1 LNSFI
6 ALTYNSIVIRMMLL
20 AFLLT
25 TVGCANTNTFAENVN
40 GRAKG
45 KTLHVMDAHQP
56 QRPEFM
62 LMNAGYLKIQSLSD
76 KDVSIVNVSSPDYQ
90 SVSIHKSI
98 QVDGMHQM
106 ESMGSLKIPAGETLT
121 LEPGGMHL
129 MLHMPIGQRKVGDF
143 TRIVFALDDG
153 SNVSF
158 NMPVSAP

>member
-1 LNSFI
+1 LNSVI
-6 ALTYNSIVIRMMLL
+6 APTYIFSVMLL
-20 AFLLT
+20 AVLLT
-25 TVGCANTNTFAENVN
+25 TVGCANTNTFAEDIN

-45 KTLHVMDAHQP
+45 KTLQVIEAYQP
-56 QRPEFM
+56 QRPGFM
-62 LMNAGYLKIQSLSD
+62 SMNAGYLKIQSLSVQ
-76 KDVSIVNVSSPDYQ
+76 DVFIVKVSSPDYQ

-106 ESMGSLKIPAGETLT
+106 ESMASLKIPAGKKIF

-129 MLHMPIGQRKVGDF
+129 MLHMPIEQRKVGDL

-158 NMPVSAP
+158 NMPVSTP

>member
-1 LNSFI
+1 
-6 ALTYNSIVIRMMLL
+6 MMLL
-20 AFLLT
+20 VVLLT
-25 TVGCANTNTFAENVN
+25 IVGCANTNTFAEDVN

-45 KTLHVMDAHQP
+45 KTLHVMDAYQP

-62 LMNAGYLKIQSLSD
+62 SMNAGYLKIQSLSD
-76 KDVSIVNVSSPDYQ
+76 KDVFIVNVSSPDYQ

-106 ESMGSLKIPAGETLT
+106 ESMSSLKIPAGEILSF
-121 LEPGGMHL
+121 EPGGMHL
-129 MLHMPIGQRKVGDF
+129 MLHMPLGQRKVGDF